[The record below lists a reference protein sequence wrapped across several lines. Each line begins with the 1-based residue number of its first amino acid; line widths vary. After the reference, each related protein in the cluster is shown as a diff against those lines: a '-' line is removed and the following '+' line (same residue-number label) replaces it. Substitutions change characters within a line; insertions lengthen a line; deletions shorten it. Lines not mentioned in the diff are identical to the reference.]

1 MDIPL
6 ISYSLYIIQKE
17 LFRSTRT
24 ELRNFHIYLCNCINS
39 AFHKQPFQTISENIP
54 ETSQTSKMKLIA
66 KKVNCYQPFAFSAK
80 SFILAFIDVQF

>member
-1 MDIPL
+1 MN
-6 ISYSLYIIQKE
+6 YFVRHEQNCAT
-17 LFRSTRT
+17 STFICVT
-24 ELRNFHIYLCNCINS
+24 VLINS